1 MKDIE
6 SSLIGKHFVR
16 TVYKP
21 FDIVRTIGEV
31 SNHLYF
37 EGPRGKRK
45 LKSNIFVISTNGIP
59 YNIGEILI
67 ID

>member
-6 SSLIGKHFVR
+6 SDLIGKHFVR

-21 FDIVRTIGEV
+21 FDIVRTVGEV

-37 EGPRGKRK
+37 EGRKGKRK
-45 LKSNIFVISTNGIP
+45 LKSSIFVISTNRIP
-59 YNIGEILI
+59 YNIDEILI